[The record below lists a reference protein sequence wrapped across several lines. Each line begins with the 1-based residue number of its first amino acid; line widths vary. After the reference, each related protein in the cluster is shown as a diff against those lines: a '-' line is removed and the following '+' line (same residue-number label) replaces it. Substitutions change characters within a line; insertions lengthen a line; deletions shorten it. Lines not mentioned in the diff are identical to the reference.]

1 MKRKEFMMMTPTL
14 SRPRRPTAYLSLLQ
28 RLLAI
33 RVTELRPALSQACT
47 LIAEIF
53 LADKVDC
60 FLYSAPDQTLAALG
74 VSATPLGE
82 LQQTLGLD
90 VLPIKGGGRAAWVFL
105 QGRPFLT
112 GHSEDDPDE
121 LEAIKHELGV
131 RSCVIVPLLSDTQRR
146 GVLSVTSMQP
156 DRYTRD
162 DLHFLEAIAE
172 WMNSILHRLSL
183 QEQLQQADRPIALP
197 TAEATITHL
206 TQECLR
212 LRSELLY
219 WQNTADALLMEL
231 HRWQLRSPGSELPSI
246 HPDRAPGNP

>member
-1 MKRKEFMMMTPTL
+1 MTTL
-14 SRPRRPTAYLSLLQ
+14 NPSRVRRPTAYLSLLQ

-33 RVTELRPALSQACT
+33 RSTELRPTLSQACT

-53 LADKVDC
+53 QADKVDC
-60 FLYSAPDQTLAALG
+60 FLYSAPDQTLSALG
-74 VSATPLGE
+74 VSATPLGA
-82 LQQTLGLD
+82 LQQELGLD
-90 VLPIKGGGRAAWVFL
+90 VLPIERGGRAAWVFL
-105 QGRPFLT
+105 QAMPFLT
-112 GHSEDDPDE
+112 GHSEDDPEE

-131 RSCVIVPLLSDTQRR
+131 RSSVMVPLLSDTERR

-156 DRYTRD
+156 ERYTRD

-183 QEQLQQADRPIALP
+183 QEQLQQSDRPIALS
-197 TAEATITHL
+197 TAEATIAHL

-231 HRWQLRSPGSELPSI
+231 HRWQLRSPGSGMPPI
-246 HPDRAPGNP
+246 HHDSADGNVEAAR

>member
-1 MKRKEFMMMTPTL
+1 MTAPTL
-14 SRPRRPTAYLSLLQ
+14 SQARRPRAYLNLLQ

-33 RVTELRPALSQACT
+33 RSTELRPTLSQACT

-60 FLYSAPDQTLAALG
+60 FLYSAPDQTLTALG

-82 LQQTLGLD
+82 LQQALGLD
-90 VLPIKGGGRAAWVFL
+90 VLPIAHGGRAAWVFL
-105 QGRPFLT
+105 QGVPFLT
-112 GHSEDDPDE
+112 GHSEDDPEE
-121 LEAIKHELGV
+121 LEAIKCDLGV
-131 RSCVIVPLLSDTQRR
+131 RSSLMVPLLSDTQRS

-156 DRYTRD
+156 ERYTRE

-172 WMNSILHRLSL
+172 WMNTIMHRLSL
-183 QEQLQQADRPIALP
+183 QEQLRQADRSIALP
-197 TAEATITHL
+197 TAEATIAHL

-231 HRWQLRSPGSELPSI
+231 HRWQLHQPGSGMPPARFDTVDSD
-246 HPDRAPGNP
+246 P